1 MPGGPA
7 HRFGG
12 PGPVLAKRLYQ
23 KGWRLSWIVNTHGHA
38 DHTTGNHLWAAGG
51 TDLPGGSLSQL
62 IASLEEKIMPLP
74 DDTRVWPGHDYG
86 ETPHLHP
93 GPGKTA
99 QPYLTDFF

>member
-1 MPGGPA
+1 VDDGQRLPLGRQEAQVLHTPG
-7 HRFGG
+7 HT
-12 PGPVLAKRLYQ
+12 PGSICLYFP
-23 KGWRLSWIVNTHGHA
+23 GHLF
-38 DHTTGNHLWAAGG
+38 TGDTLFVGAAGR

-93 GPGKTA
+93 GLGKTA
-99 QPYLTDFF
+99 